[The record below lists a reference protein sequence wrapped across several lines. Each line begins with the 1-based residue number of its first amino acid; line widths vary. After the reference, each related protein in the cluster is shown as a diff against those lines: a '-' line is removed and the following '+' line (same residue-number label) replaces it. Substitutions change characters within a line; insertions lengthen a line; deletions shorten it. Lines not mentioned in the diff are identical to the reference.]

1 MDPITAGG
9 AMLSLGSGI
18 SGYLSGKNQARA
30 TERATQAAIAEQ
42 RAAREQMRADLTPY
56 RNAGQYGMESLV
68 GGLESGAYNAPE
80 FGFQGG
86 QFSYNAGMDPAL
98 QQALAESNKALQA
111 SAAARGVLGGGG
123 VLRAMNREAMGQTA
137 QFEDKAY
144 NRFQNEEN
152 TRYGRATDAYNRT
165 YGARQDQA
173 NRLMSLGGMGLG
185 AATTTGNAGIQAAGN
200 IGNLGISG
208 ATNAASLRGQG
219 QQQLWSGLGSGLGM
233 LEGQTWNNPGTS
245 LGTRAG
251 YQTLRELGGR

>member
-1 MDPITAGG
+1 MGPITSA
-9 AMLSLGSGI
+9 LSLGSGI
-18 SGYLSGKNQARA
+18 SGYFAAKNQARA

-42 RAAREQMRADLTPY
+42 RAAREQMRADLEPY
-56 RNAGQYGMESLV
+56 RGAGQYGVDSLV
-68 GGLESGAYNAPE
+68 GGLQSGQYDAPE
-80 FGFQGG
+80 FGYQSPGA
-86 QFSYNAGMDPAL
+86 FSYNAGADNSL
-98 QQALAESNKALQA
+98 QQALAESSKALQA

-123 VLRAMNREAMGQTA
+123 VLRAMNREAMGQTS

-144 NRFQNEEN
+144 NRFQNEDATN
-152 TRYGRATDAYNRT
+152 YVRATDTYNRV
-165 YGARQDQA
+165 YGAKQDQA
-173 NRLMSLGGMGLG
+173 NRLMSLGNMGLG
-185 AATTTGNAGIQAAGN
+185 AASQGASMGMQAAGN

-251 YQTLRELGGR
+251 YQALRELRGR